1 MSLDPRTK
9 RALPWLVAIA
19 FFMQTL
25 DGSILNTALP
35 RMAVDLG
42 ESPLR
47 MQAIVV
53 AYLLTVALL
62 IPASGWLADRFGTQR
77 VFIAAIALF
86 SLGSLLCALSP
97 NLTLLVL
104 SRIVQ
109 GVGGALLLPV
119 GRLAILRVFPKGELL
134 SALAFVAVPGLL
146 GPLVGPTLGGWIVE
160 IATWHWV
167 FLINLP
173 VGAAGIVL
181 ARRHMPDLRTPVD
194 AFDARGFML
203 FSAGLVLVT
212 LALQGLGERALSA
225 AASLLMLV
233 VGLAAMVAYWLHAV
247 RTPRPLFSPT
257 LFRIPTFAIGVA
269 GNLFAR
275 IGSGAMPFLMPL
287 FLQLALGHTPANAG
301 MSLIPTALGAM
312 LCKSFAAPLI
322 RHTGYRRV
330 LGINT
335 LLLGGMIASFS
346 LVGPA
351 LPHPVLLAMLGVFG
365 VINSLQFTAMNTLT
379 LGDLGPAEASGGNGL
394 LSVVMQLAM
403 SLGVA
408 AAAALL
414 AAFGGSGVAPGS
426 EAVLRAFHATFL
438 CIGALS
444 ATSALIFL
452 QLRAGEQPER
462 AEPAAVEEG

>member
-1 MSLDPRTK
+1 MILDPATK
-9 RALPWLVAIA
+9 RLLPWLVAIA

-47 MQAIVV
+47 MQAVVV
-53 AYLLTVALL
+53 AYLLTVALV
-62 IPASGWLADRFGTQR
+62 IPASGWLADRFGTR
-77 VFIAAIALF
+77 RIFLAAIGLF

-97 NLTLLVL
+97 NLGLLVL

-119 GRLAILRVFPKGELL
+119 GRLAILRAFPKSELL

-173 VGAAGIVL
+173 VGLAGAAL
-181 ARRHMPDLRTPVD
+181 SMKYMPDLRNPVD
-194 AFDARGFML
+194 GFDSRGFGL

-212 LALQGLGERALSA
+212 LALQGLGERAISA
-225 AASLLMLV
+225 AVSLLMLV
-233 VGLAAMVAYWLHAV
+233 AGLAAMVAYWLHAV
-247 RTPRPLFSPT
+247 RSERPLFSPA

-275 IGSGAMPFLMPL
+275 IGSGAMPFLLPL
-287 FLQLALGHTPANAG
+287 FLQLALGHSPAGAG

-322 RHTGYRRV
+322 RRAGYRRV
-330 LGINT
+330 LAVNT
-335 LLLGGMIASFS
+335 VLLGGMMASFS
-346 LVGPA
+346 FVGPEW
-351 LPHPVLLAMLGVFG
+351 PHGALLAMLGVFG

-379 LGDLGPAEASGGNGL
+379 LGDLGPAEASSGNGL
-394 LSVVMQLAM
+394 LSV
-403 SLGVA
+403 
-408 AAAALL
+408 
-414 AAFGGSGVAPGS
+414 
-426 EAVLRAFHATFL
+426 
-438 CIGALS
+438 
-444 ATSALIFL
+444 
-452 QLRAGEQPER
+452 
-462 AEPAAVEEG
+462 